1 MQITRNYK
9 NNKKV
14 RITNDKLFFQDKL
27 SPARK
32 RGVRKQELPGIDQE
46 LCNQVNLG
54 NIR

>member
-14 RITNDKLFFQDKL
+14 RIINDKVFFQDKL

-32 RGVRKQELPGIDQE
+32 RGVRKQELSGIDQE
-46 LCNQVNLG
+46 LSEMMQLS
-54 NIR
+54 